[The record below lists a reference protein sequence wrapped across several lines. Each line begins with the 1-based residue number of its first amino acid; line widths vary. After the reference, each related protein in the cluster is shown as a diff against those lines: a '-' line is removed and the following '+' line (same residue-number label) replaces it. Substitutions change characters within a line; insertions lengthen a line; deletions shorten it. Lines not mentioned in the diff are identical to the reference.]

1 MHTLNVLLTSPNL
14 LITLMALTYV
24 HKFIDIEGV
33 GVNSSRVR
41 AALRDLLL
49 MKRGKQSDREGTS
62 ETKL

>member
-1 MHTLNVLLTSPNL
+1 MVV
-14 LITLMALTYV
+14 LTYV

-49 MKRGKQSDREGTS
+49 RIEYGEGKITQQWR
-62 ETKL
+62 KLADTT